1 MTRLI
6 SGRVKKIPS
15 ANVSAS
21 RYQFLKLEEAE
32 PDLGL
37 PTTNG
42 QALLGNVD
50 GTRYWGTVSVSGGGG
65 GSSDVANSL
74 IANANVVLN
83 VANVTTL
90 STSNLILSG
99 YNGANILPKFAGN
112 IGQVVVSTGGSGAVW
127 SSKFYFGSLPPDFPF
142 YGDVWYDTTDF
153 KLYMWVT
160 DGAGDYWFD
169 FLPPTF

>member
-1 MTRLI
+1 MTKLI
-6 SGRVKKIPS
+6 SGRVKKTPS

-37 PTTNG
+37 PSSSG

-50 GTRYWGTVSVSGGGG
+50 GTRYWGTVSVGGGG
-65 GSSDVANSL
+65 TSDVANSL

-83 VANVTTL
+83 TMSANSIVLHGFNGSNTLPRFGGNTGQIIVATG
-90 STSNLILSG
+90 SNS
-99 YNGANILPKFAGN
+99 
-112 IGQVVVSTGGSGAVW
+112 AVW
-127 SSKFYFGSLPPDFPF
+127 ANKFYFGASPPDYAY
-142 YGDVWYDTTDF
+142 YGDVWYDTTEF
-153 KLYMWVT
+153 KLFMWVT
-160 DGAGDYWFD
+160 DGAGEYWFD